1 MPVAEILIG
10 ISLVKASASAIKE
23 GCSAAKSMGELAGD
37 IDALFEGNKQCQ
49 KARAKNSGMSLKD
62 QLGAGSA
69 AQEVIDARL
78 AKKALWDAR
87 MAISMRFGPAAWT
100 EIVQLQQ
107 SREKEAKRLAAVEA
121 QARLEKREAIQGVF
135 IVIASVVIGI
145 TIIAVI
151 GAVIWAS
158 QQVPP
163 PAEGVR

>member
-1 MPVAEILIG
+1 MHE
-10 ISLVKASASAIKE
+10 
-23 GCSAAKSMGELAGD
+23 
-37 IDALFEGNKQCQ
+37 
-49 KARAKNSGMSLKD
+49 
-62 QLGAGSA
+62 
-69 AQEVIDARL
+69 
-78 AKKALWDAR
+78 AR

-107 SREKEAKRLAAVEA
+107 AREKEAKRLAAVEK
-121 QARLEKREAIQGVF
+121 QQRLEKREAIQGVF